1 MKNFFNSLLDL
12 IYRKKCYFCG
22 NSKQSIKMCDECYE
36 KLDFSEFKANR
47 IIDGVDIYCAGIY
60 TKELQKLIR
69 GLKYHRQKDLAYF
82 QAKFMYEYFS
92 KIFDKKENFLIIPVP
107 MHKKRFKQRKYN
119 HMDLVADELS
129 KLTGWKVNTK
139 LIQRIKETKPQY
151 KLNTK
156 EREENLKNAFKVTKE
171 NYNGEKLLLID
182 DILTTGSTLTEIIKT
197 LNKEGITNIVGLTT
211 SCVYGSSV
219 NIQ

>member
-1 MKNFFNSLLDL
+1 MFKFLIKILDFV
-12 IYRKKCYFCG
+12 YRKKCYFCRTNYE
-22 NSKQSIKMCDECYE
+22 NSVMCQNCYDKIE
-36 KLDFSEFKANR
+36 MMSLAPSR
-47 IIDGVDIYCAGIY
+47 ILLGVKIYSCCY
-60 TKELQKLIR
+60 YQKEMQKLIR
-69 GLKYHRQKDLAYF
+69 GVKYHNLKELAYF

-197 LNKEGITNIVGLTT
+197 LNKDGITNIVGLTT

>member
-69 GLKYHRQKDLAYF
+69 GLKYHKQKDLAYF
-82 QAKFMYEYFS
+82 QAKFMHEYF
-92 KIFDKKENFLIIPVP
+92 KNIEVLQGKDFELVAVP
-107 MHKKRFKQRKYN
+107 LHKNRIKSRKYN
-119 HMDLVADELS
+119 HMELVCEEFSHISGFSCNFELI
-129 KLTGWKVNTK
+129 K
-139 LIQRIKETKPQY
+139 RIKDTKPQY
-151 KLNTK
+151 RLSRN
-156 EREENLKNAFKVTKE
+156 ERLINLSKAFEVDRDKINGKNI
-171 NYNGEKLLLID
+171 LIMD
-182 DILTTGSTLTEIIKT
+182 DICTTGSTFEEMIKV
-197 LNKEGITNIVGLTT
+197 LKENGVSNIVCFAT
-211 SCVYGSSV
+211 SSPNY
-219 NIQ
+219 